1 MLDTSYLMN
10 RGHILDELL
19 QQYQVIINIVV
30 IEELDHLKQSD
41 TPRKAFQA
49 RRAIKSIEKNKNN
62 ANLTFDVSKF
72 MGHAKINN
80 VNETILDNIN
90 DNIIVSRAYDNCA
103 CLATDDLNLKV
114 KAEILNVKIF
124 QHSDRFNAKEY
135 KGYIDVTPT
144 PEEWKSIFGDRTNNI
159 YQCLCNEFIIMRDE
173 NGEVACLMKWTG
185 EEYTNINYKTFK
197 SEYMG
202 DIQPRNIEQKLAL
215 DVLQNNDITIKVLT
229 GRQGTG
235 KDYLMIAN
243 ALQLIKNKKYDKIV
257 WVRNNIEVKD
267 SKPIGFL
274 PDGVKDKLLPFA
286 KIIADHIG
294 GEQKLISMINLGKI
308 EIEHLGFIRGRDIK
322 NSIIL
327 CSEAENMTKEQIAL
341 LVGRVGEN
349 STLWI
354 NGDYQQVDDKTFED
368 NNGLLS
374 MIDKFK
380 GQDIFGYIQLQDVER
395 SKTSA
400 LARLLS

>member
-10 RGHILDELL
+10 RENILDKLL
-19 QQYQVIINIVV
+19 QNYKVIINIVV
-30 IEELDHLKQSD
+30 IEELDHLKQSEN
-41 TPRKAFQA
+41 PRKSFQA

-62 ANLTFDVSKF
+62 VNLSFDVSKI
-72 MGHAKINN
+72 MGYAKING
-80 VNETILDNIN
+80 VNENITDNIN
-90 DNIIVSRAYDNCA
+90 DNIIVSRAYDNDA
-103 CLATDDLNLKV
+103 YLATDDLNLKV
-114 KAEILNVKIF
+114 KAKILGVEIF
-124 QHSDRFNAKEY
+124 QCSHEARTEY

-159 YQCLCNEFIIMRDE
+159 YQCLCNQFIIMRDE

-185 EEYTNINYKTFK
+185 EEYANINYKTFK

-202 DIQPRNIEQKLAL
+202 DIQPRNVEQKLAL

-229 GRQGTG
+229 GCQGTG

-257 WVRNNIEVKD
+257 WVRNNVEVKD
-267 SKPIGFL
+267 SRPIGFL

-327 CSEAENMTKEQIAL
+327 CSEAENMTKEQISL
-341 LVGRVGEN
+341 LIGRVGEN
-349 STLWI
+349 SALWI

-368 NNGLLS
+368 NNGLLF
-374 MIDKFK
+374 MIDKLK
-380 GQDIFGYIQLQDVER
+380 GQDVFGYIQLQEVER

-400 LARLLS
+400 LSKLLC

>member
-10 RGHILDELL
+10 RENILDKLL
-19 QQYQVIINIVV
+19 EEYKVIINIVV
-30 IEELDHLKQSD
+30 VEELDHLKQSENA
-41 TPRKAFQA
+41 RKSFQA
-49 RRAIKSIEKNKNN
+49 RRAIKSIEKNCNNKN
-62 ANLTFDVSKF
+62 LIFDTQKF
-72 MGHAKINN
+72 VGHARLNN
-80 VNETILDNIN
+80 LDEISIDNMN
-90 DNIIVSRAYDNCA
+90 DNIIVSRAYDNQA

-114 KAEILNVKIF
+114 KAQILDVGIF
-124 QHSDRFNAKEY
+124 RFKDEPKDEY
-135 KGYIDVTPT
+135 IGYIDVTPT
-144 PEEWKSIFGDRTNNI
+144 PEEWRIVFEDRTNNI
-159 YQCLCNEFIIMRDE
+159 YNCLCNQFVVMRD
-173 NGEVACLMKWTG
+173 NSGEITCLMKWDG
-185 EEYTNINYKTFK
+185 KEYTNINYKNFK

-202 DIQPRNIEQKLAL
+202 DIQPKNVEQKLAL
-215 DVLQNNDITIKVLT
+215 DILQNNNITIKVLT
-229 GRQGTG
+229 GCQGTG

-243 ALQLIKNKKYDKIV
+243 ALQLVKNKKYDKIV
-257 WVRNNIEVKD
+257 WVRNNVEVKD

-349 STLWI
+349 SALWI
-354 NGDYQQVDDKTFED
+354 NGDYEQVDDKTFEY
-368 NNGLLS
+368 NNGLLY
-374 MIDKFK
+374 MINKFK
-380 GQDIFGYIQLQDVER
+380 GQDIFGYVKLKEVER
-395 SKTSA
+395 SKTSK
-400 LARLLS
+400 LARLLN